1 MKKLLI
7 LFFSL
12 VVVGLHAQTMKL
24 NSGGKPFALAI
35 DDIILV
41 RANSPSGSII
51 TYGTINQKANVDES
65 TTTVRSQSCSKLI
78 SYAVYENNVG
88 QERQVTLLFNVGWV
102 ARIDPTSDN
111 KAIITLRTTPK
122 TTYRTVSSYTTV
134 SNSFSACL
142 SGGGGGG
149 LTVVYHDTTLTG
161 NGTLISPL
169 GVVPGATIGPNSV
182 TNTMLANMPAFT
194 IKGNGT
200 GSPAAPQ
207 DLTKS
212 QVQALLSIDDLI
224 SLTGMAEGSTT
235 LMTFT
240 GTTIPNNST
249 IKQAF
254 QALETALEAVAV
266 DTVTVVDSPEIDF
279 TMTNRDITASIK
291 PGSVILSRL
300 AQSGATTGQVIQWD
314 GSAWVPSSSSG
325 GHIIQEEGSDLPQ
338 RARLNFVGAAATA
351 ADDSGN
357 GRTNLNFDGDLN
369 AIAAISTSNGILRK
383 TTTNT
388 WSLVAPTFF
397 DDSTF
402 YRVTGVSIAGFSGK
416 RPDQKI
422 WKQGNVIL
430 GKNLLTNTATLD
442 TSGLL
447 VLYPRGAADG
457 GAQATIKIVPTDGNA
472 TFDAGLFPIE
482 VKGDKL
488 IVTSQSG
495 TYQQFALSGA
505 DTWSWRYI
513 SSPAQFQLYN
523 ETDAANVFNVSASAA
538 ANALTLNSNSNFF
551 IGAGTDLSK
560 LNVYNGSSATAALF
574 SIQNTGG
581 SSRFFRSTSTPEGAI
596 SGSTGDIAVTTAGL
610 FGKLSGTNSTT
621 LWGEYM
627 NLKKAHG
634 ATSGQLLKWNGST
647 WTPSA
652 DDTAPTGPAG
662 GDLDGNYPNPTVV
675 ALQGNPVSNTVPLT
689 GQGLVWDGGSWNPT
703 DLPGAAYEYTDPG
716 CADPGTIPDPILGPF
731 FAWNTD
737 CLEQWHWNGT
747 AWVLDGSPSGSFF
760 VSSEFTGDGTS
771 GTPLTLAQQG
781 ASVGEV
787 LSWDGSQWS
796 PSPIGGGNIIDFTA
810 ATGAAPGTAASGV
823 AGATYRNSS
832 SGELWRSDGSI
843 WHPFVY
849 DGKECQDTVLVSA
862 ITVQSGGSVTTGSP
876 LVKNSSGVWEH
887 MYNHPSGNNL
897 IPDGVITDII
907 SGPKA
912 LINYCGVRKGSGAT
926 PNSSYYVDQTQS
938 TGFTTTKPTTNIRP
952 LGKVASNGDFIVNA
966 GLLFSRDN
974 ALNLADSSF
983 AKISGSYLNKRITDN
998 LYKYGTLGI
1007 RTTDTTGVVTIS
1019 GINASG
1025 LYKPLL
1031 FFKGKSSLIDS
1042 VQLFELFK
1050 ASDTTAAPFIFGV
1063 VNSGNISASGKNSSF
1078 YWGQNVYPGGA
1089 KIQPNKPALF
1099 QFWETNFINSMPVLG
1114 NIQTYEWHMGY
1125 VPSNNAGSD
1134 QRRILTSAFDWTGRV
1149 GNFGVKADQF
1159 TFYKFGSIFSTKPSV
1174 YASMDFYNN
1183 QFNFNDTMNV
1193 ILRKPNVGGYFAT
1206 KSDNSTVNLISID
1219 ASNRVSIAPNNA
1231 TTIYTG
1237 VNTIEAAGGLKIT
1250 ANSTANVTVGDNVKT
1265 GGVIFQAAA
1274 SEVLRFQNPLSTTG
1288 FAMSLNGFEFAI
1300 RDMSVN
1306 RNIFQIEENGITDA
1320 EYIHADGR
1328 ICFGGRADF
1337 DAQLHLKK
1345 TSLGRTTKMFRIENS
1360 TGGSNIF
1367 RTDLSPESSIT
1378 ANRGDVAFLDN
1389 GTNGFFWGK
1398 YSGTG
1403 NTGWGKFLNLLDP
1416 NSASSGQVL
1425 KWNGSAW
1432 APGTDST
1439 IPSGSAGGDLSGTYP
1454 DPTVSKIQGFPVSG
1468 STPDNSQ
1475 RLAWTGSQWE
1485 PKYGGASFVQTAD
1498 QTVTNTTTETTL
1510 FGTGTGSTTLAS
1522 GVLAGRTIRIT
1533 IRGVLSTPSTPGNL
1547 TIRVKVG
1554 STTIAT
1560 ATASSLVGSASNSQF
1575 RFETLIQNRTTG
1587 VSGTVVSSGTFSYQ
1601 GASAV
1606 IVETLD
1612 NAGAT
1617 ATVNTTVSNAL
1628 NVTAQWDTADT
1639 GKIIKSVVATIEL
1652 VN

>member
-266 DTVTVVDSPEIDF
+266 DTVKVVDSPEIDF

-442 TSGLL
+442 TSALL

-472 TFDAGLFPIE
+472 TFDAGLSPIE
-482 VKGDKL
+482 VKGEKL

-523 ETDAANVFNVSASAA
+523 ETDAANVFSISAA
-538 ANALTLNSNSNFF
+538 ATANALTLNSNSNFF

-581 SSRFFRSTSTPEGAI
+581 SSRFFRSTATPEGAI
-596 SGSTGDIAVTTAGL
+596 SGSTGDVAVTTAGL

-675 ALQGNPVSNTVPLT
+675 ALQGGPVSNAVPLA
-689 GQGLVWDGGSWNPT
+689 GQALIWGGGSWNPT
-703 DLPGAAYEYTDPG
+703 DAPGAAYEYADPG
-716 CADPGTIPDPILGPF
+716 CADPGTVPDPILGPF

-737 CLEQWHWNGT
+737 CLEQWRWNGT
-747 AWVLDGSPSGSFF
+747 AWILDGSPSGTFF
-760 VSSEFTGDGTS
+760 TSSEFTGDGTS
-771 GTPLTLAQQG
+771 GTPLKLAQQG
-781 ASVGEV
+781 ATTGQV
-787 LSWDGSQWS
+787 LRWNGTQW
-796 PSPIGGGNIIDFTA
+796 
-810 ATGAAPGTAASGV
+810 APGTASG
-823 AGATYRNSS
+823 S
-832 SGELWRSDGSI
+832 SG
-843 WHPFVY
+843 
-849 DGKECQDTVLVSA
+849 
-862 ITVQSGGSVTTGSP
+862 
-876 LVKNSSGVWEH
+876 
-887 MYNHPSGNNL
+887 
-897 IPDGVITDII
+897 PD
-907 SGPKA
+907 
-912 LINYCGVRKGSGAT
+912 
-926 PNSSYYVDQTQS
+926 S
-938 TGFTTTKPTTNIRP
+938 T
-952 LGKVASNGDFIVNA
+952 
-966 GLLFSRDN
+966 
-974 ALNLADSSF
+974 F
-983 AKISGSYLNKRITDN
+983 AKTNGTYTGKRITDAI
-998 LYKYGTLGI
+998 YKYGTLSL
-1007 RTTDTTGVVTIS
+1007 RTTDTTGIFTIVGPESETKFSTVFGGTQTNILKIPKDTRATTPAISDFNFVRSYTADGGAGGGNNQVVLWGFNVGPGGTLENPS
-1019 GINASG
+1019 KPGFWNA
-1025 LYKPLL
+1025 
-1031 FFKGKSSLIDS
+1031 
-1042 VQLFELFK
+1042 FENNYRNDVGSPTQFEGHLWQ
-1050 ASDTTAAPFIFGV
+1050 V
-1063 VNSGNISASGKNSSF
+1063 
-1078 YWGQNVYPGGA
+1078 VYP
-1089 KIQPNKPALF
+1089 NL
-1099 QFWETNFINSMPVLG
+1099 T
-1114 NIQTYEWHMGY
+1114 T
-1125 VPSNNAGSD
+1125 
-1134 QRRILTSAFDWTGRV
+1134 RRILTCIPSNDQTRLTNTVSMSTGRFAINDYASDIQKV
-1149 GNFGVKADQF
+1149 LFSVTSGNKVLRFLDTMPVAWYKNNTPVLQQINAAGNAFFEIARINNRNEVELAPQGNTVYTSSDTLKTQFGLTLLPASDQAV
-1159 TFYKFGSIFSTKPSV
+1159 TVRANRLDVNSTIAEVVKFGQNGTY
-1174 YASMDFYNN
+1174 YATWRQDG
-1183 QFNFNDTMNV
+1183 DTWNLV
-1193 ILRKPNVGGYFAT
+1193 GRTGKYVFRNILTAP
-1206 KSDNSTVNLISID
+1206 DNSFCMDGSGN
-1219 ASNRVSIAPNNA
+1219 VSLGEFGTNVARFDITSTAGA
-1231 TTIYTG
+1231 TTKLMMLKNSTG
-1237 VNTIEAAGGLKIT
+1237 QNVVFRSSTTPNTAIT
-1250 ANSTANVTVGDNVKT
+1250 ANQGDIAFVGD
-1265 GGVIFQAAA
+1265 
-1274 SEVLRFQNPLSTTG
+1274 
-1288 FAMSLNGFEFAI
+1288 
-1300 RDMSVN
+1300 
-1306 RNIFQIEENGITDA
+1306 
-1320 EYIHADGR
+1320 
-1328 ICFGGRADF
+1328 
-1337 DAQLHLKK
+1337 
-1345 TSLGRTTKMFRIENS
+1345 
-1360 TGGSNIF
+1360 
-1367 RTDLSPESSIT
+1367 
-1378 ANRGDVAFLDN
+1378 
-1389 GTNGFFWGK
+1389 GTNGFLYGK

-1403 NTGWGKFLNLLDP
+1403 NTGWGKFLNLIDP
-1416 NSASSGQVL
+1416 NSATSGQVL

-1439 IPSGSAGGDLSGTYP
+1439 TPSGSAGGDLSGTYP
-1454 DPTVSKIQGFPVSG
+1454 DPTVAQIQGFPVSVTAPANG
-1468 STPDNSQ
+1468 Q

-1485 PKYGGASFVQTAD
+1485 PKYGGAAFVQTAD

-1510 FGTGTGSTTLAS
+1510 FGTGTGSTTLGS

-1533 IRGVLSTPSTPGNL
+1533 LRGVLSTPVTPGAL

-1560 ATASSLVGSASNSQF
+1560 ATTSSLAASASNAQF
-1575 RFETLIQNRTTG
+1575 RFETLIQTRTSG
-1587 VSGTVVSSGTFSYQ
+1587 VSGTVVSSGTFAYQ

-1606 IVETLD
+1606 IVESLD

-1617 ATVNTTVSNAL
+1617 VTVDTTVSNAL

>member
-12 VVVGLHAQTMKL
+12 VAVGLHAQTMKL

-51 TYGTINQKANVDES
+51 TYGAINQKANVDES

-88 QERQVTLLFNVGWV
+88 QEQQVTLLFNVGWV

-122 TTYRTVSSYTTV
+122 TTYRTVSSYTAV

-200 GSPAAPQ
+200 GSSAAPQ

-224 SLTGMAEGSTT
+224 ALTGMAEGSTN

-266 DTVTVVDSPEIDF
+266 DTVKVIDSPEIDF

-314 GSAWVPSSSSG
+314 GSGWVPSSSSG

-416 RPDQKI
+416 RPDQKV

-430 GKNLLTNTATLD
+430 GKNLLTNTSSLD
-442 TSGLL
+442 TSALL
-447 VLYPRGAADG
+447 VLYPRGDADG

-472 TFDAGLFPIE
+472 TFDAGLSPLE

-523 ETDAANVFNVSASAA
+523 ETDAANVFNISASAV

-551 IGAGTDLSK
+551 IGNGTDLSK

-574 SIQNTGG
+574 SIQNSGG

-610 FGKLSGTNSTT
+610 FGKLSGTNSKT

-662 GDLDGNYPNPTVV
+662 GDLGGNYPNPTVV
-675 ALQGNPVSNTVPLT
+675 ALQGNPVSNSVPLA

-703 DLPGAAYEYTDPG
+703 DLPGAAYEYSDPG

-737 CLEQWHWNGT
+737 CLEQWRWNGT
-747 AWVLDGSPSGSFF
+747 AWILDGSPSGTFFTSF
-760 VSSEFTGDGTS
+760 EFAGDGTS
-771 GTPLTLAQQG
+771 GSPLTLAQQG
-781 ASVGEV
+781 ANDGDVLTWDSGTSSFVPEPATPGNGWKIVVSSTAPADTTVVWADASKEYIKSYPLRFRAPGRWMNADTVSGLYYDNVGNVISRGRPYCIFIGGQSNAQGPYMPDAGDNFFGDTIPSPYVTAWDTLSKTWWISAFQRGPAPFLYRSPWTETSGANYGFIFAKKIAKETGRSVRIVLTTQGGADLSLWAGGQNGAGLPDTSKMYLATKKDIQQSGVPHFDVMLWTQGESGGCSQCGTVPFYTKFMQFINTMRQNHLIDSFTIVLATGNGSPSQNQSYLANSQSENGYRSLDFDSDRYTGYVDLFGIYTESNFPTVPAFHFLARHHAIIASRCYAKWQVMPQMVGEMGFGGLNQTVAPYKTIVDSINLLATLYRFVNSSGKKYFALDDQPYYGDPTSASGGSTPARVRFNYNTSQMGLQGYRGETFLSNTLNRWESNADIVLTGGQDFITAPGGVLNADGGIFGGSSGLAQISGGSSPV
-787 LSWDGSQWS
+787 LSASFQNRRACIGSGS
-796 PSPIGGGNIIDFTA
+796 PPLYTLDIRAITANTVALQRFQTSSDSAKVFVTSMDPNTVITGRPGDIALGTNGAFYWKAAGSNTNIG
-810 ATGAAPGTAASGV
+810 
-823 AGATYRNSS
+823 
-832 SGELWRSDGSI
+832 W
-843 WHPFVY
+843 
-849 DGKECQDTVLVSA
+849 VSA
-862 ITVQSGGSVTTGSP
+862 IS
-876 LVKNSSGVWEH
+876 
-887 MYNHPSGNNL
+887 
-897 IPDGVITDII
+897 
-907 SGPKA
+907 
-912 LINYCGVRKGSGAT
+912 
-926 PNSSYYVDQTQS
+926 
-938 TGFTTTKPTTNIRP
+938 
-952 LGKVASNGDFIVNA
+952 
-966 GLLFSRDN
+966 
-974 ALNLADSSF
+974 
-983 AKISGSYLNKRITDN
+983 SYLNIYNSNGTFGSLRTGTITDQ
-998 LYKYGTLGI
+998 LTFSK
-1007 RTTDTTGVVTIS
+1007 TTDALGGLVPFRLSVGGNDADFQSYVSPANNDSLHIRRVDGKGYAILSPKNIIIQNTT
-1019 GINASG
+1019 
-1025 LYKPLL
+1025 
-1031 FFKGKSSLIDS
+1031 
-1042 VQLFELFK
+1042 E
-1050 ASDTTAAPFIFGV
+1050 
-1063 VNSGNISASGKNSSF
+1063 
-1078 YWGQNVYPGGA
+1078 
-1089 KIQPNKPALF
+1089 
-1099 QFWETNFINSMPVLG
+1099 
-1114 NIQTYEWHMGY
+1114 
-1125 VPSNNAGSD
+1125 
-1134 QRRILTSAFDWTGRV
+1134 
-1149 GNFGVKADQF
+1149 
-1159 TFYKFGSIFSTKPSV
+1159 
-1174 YASMDFYNN
+1174 
-1183 QFNFNDTMNV
+1183 
-1193 ILRKPNVGGYFAT
+1193 NVG
-1206 KSDNSTVNLISID
+1206 LEID
-1219 ASNRVSIAPNNA
+1219 V
-1231 TTIYTG
+1231 
-1237 VNTIEAAGGLKIT
+1237 
-1250 ANSTANVTVGDNVKT
+1250 
-1265 GGVIFQAAA
+1265 
-1274 SEVLRFQNPLSTTG
+1274 
-1288 FAMSLNGFEFAI
+1288 
-1300 RDMSVN
+1300 
-1306 RNIFQIEENGITDA
+1306 
-1320 EYIHADGR
+1320 
-1328 ICFGGRADF
+1328 
-1337 DAQLHLKK
+1337 
-1345 TSLGRTTKMFRIENS
+1345 
-1360 TGGSNIF
+1360 
-1367 RTDLSPESSIT
+1367 
-1378 ANRGDVAFLDN
+1378 
-1389 GTNGFFWGK
+1389 
-1398 YSGTG
+1398 
-1403 NTGWGKFLNLLDP
+1403 
-1416 NSASSGQVL
+1416 
-1425 KWNGSAW
+1425 
-1432 APGTDST
+1432 
-1439 IPSGSAGGDLSGTYP
+1439 
-1454 DPTVSKIQGFPVSG
+1454 
-1468 STPDNSQ
+1468 
-1475 RLAWTGSQWE
+1475 
-1485 PKYGGASFVQTAD
+1485 
-1498 QTVTNTTTETTL
+1498 TTETTIISGAIATNSSTQQDVTTTPVNITNGIHTVVL
-1510 FGTGTGSTTLAS
+1510 QPGAGTITLPEIGNSSGQAKRGTMIWITNFSGGTITINAFSGNQIQQTTSVTLADTKS
-1522 GVLAGRTIRIT
+1522 AWVKSIGVGDWAIIT
-1533 IRGVLSTPSTPGNL
+1533 
-1547 TIRVKVG
+1547 
-1554 STTIAT
+1554 
-1560 ATASSLVGSASNSQF
+1560 SN
-1575 RFETLIQNRTTG
+1575 
-1587 VSGTVVSSGTFSYQ
+1587 
-1601 GASAV
+1601 
-1606 IVETLD
+1606 
-1612 NAGAT
+1612 
-1617 ATVNTTVSNAL
+1617 
-1628 NVTAQWDTADT
+1628 
-1639 GKIIKSVVATIEL
+1639 
-1652 VN
+1652 